1 MGELYR
7 LIKDWD
13 GRMCRWDRI
22 SAKGRWFSGYSNE
35 KMGDLLVKRF
45 YVTLLFFAAAT
56 AMLHAQKSKVIAA
69 YQLIETGKFDEA
81 KTVIEEAKSD
91 DKTLGWPKTWHAR
104 GLLCQTAYQKGLE
117 DKDVK
122 KCQLYD
128 DQLYV
133 AYESYENARK
143 LDKTGRMDDQLA
155 PLYVLL
161 ANKLLKEGEKKY
173 AGEQYKEALRAY
185 EHVIMINNNPI
196 VDVKTDTNLVY
207 NTALAAYMSKDWEKA
222 IEYLSQLN
230 SYGYSSNIPHLL
242 YAAHLA
248 DQDTLAAEEALV
260 DGIHRYAE
268 NEELVLLLVDLLLRT
283 NDAHRAVAV
292 LDTAASE
299 HSENFIFPYAKGLV
313 YEHTEQYAKA
323 IGAYKKGIALAPDE
337 ARLYVNIG
345 TCYYNTGVKIQA
357 EARQITS
364 NRKFLEEKARSEKAF
379 ESAEE
384 WLQRAEEKD
393 PDNEKVIRL
402 LTFLK
407 R

>member
-1 MGELYR
+1 MR
-7 LIKDWD
+7 
-13 GRMCRWDRI
+13 RI
-22 SAKGRWFSGYSNE
+22 YGI
-35 KMGDLLVKRF
+35 
-45 YVTLLFFAAAT
+45 LFVLAAAT
-56 AMLHAQKSKVIAA
+56 PILHAQKSKVIAA
-69 YQLIETGKFDEA
+69 YQLIETGKFEEA

-173 AGEQYKEALRAY
+173 AAEQYKDALKAY
-185 EHVIMINNNPI
+185 EHVIMINKNPI
-196 VDVKTDTNLVY
+196 VAAAADTNLVY

-222 IEYLSQLN
+222 TDYLDQLN
-230 SYGYSSNIPHLL
+230 GYGYSSNIPHLL
-242 YAAHLA
+242 YETYLA
-248 DQDTLAAEEALV
+248 KEDTLAAEETLI
-260 DGIHRYAE
+260 DGIHRYDE

-283 NDAHRAVAV
+283 DDADRAVAV
-292 LDTAASE
+292 LDTASSE
-299 HSENFIFPYAKGLV
+299 HSENYIFPYATGLV
-313 YEHTEQYAKA
+313 FEHTEQYNKA
-323 IGAYKKGIALAPDE
+323 IESYKEGIALAPDE
-337 ARLYVNIG
+337 PRLYVNIG

-364 NRKFLEEKARSEKAF
+364 NRKFLEEKGRSEKSF
-379 ESAEE
+379 ESAKE
-384 WLQRAEEKD
+384 WLEKAEKMD
-393 PDNEKVIRL
+393 PDNDKVIRL
-402 LTFLK
+402 LTLLK
-407 R
+407 S